1 MNSSLH
7 TIFFKVLLLVAL
19 TAITILAF
27 LPDYD
32 SLPPIVSF
40 SDLLNH
46 TIAFTVLYILARQ
59 SFPALHIKYSV
70 IALTAYA
77 FFIEAVQYYLPTR
90 FASWSDIGADVTG
103 LFIGYISMLVFR
115 RLPYT
120 KNLFS

>member
-1 MNSSLH
+1 MNTSKQ
-7 TIFFKVLLLVAL
+7 TIFSKTLLFMAL
-19 TAITILAF
+19 TTITILAF

-46 TIAFTVLYILARQ
+46 TIAFTVLYILARPA
-59 SFPALHIKYSV
+59 FPTLLIKYTV

-77 FFIEAVQYYLPTR
+77 FLIEAVQYYLPTR
-90 FASWSDIGADVTG
+90 FASWSDIGADVVG

>member
-1 MNSSLH
+1 MTTSLH
-7 TIFFKVLLLVAL
+7 TFFFKLLLLLTL
-19 TAITILAF
+19 TAITVLAF

-32 SLPPIVSF
+32 ALPPIVSF

-59 SFPALHIKYSV
+59 AFPTLHIKYSV
-70 IALTAYA
+70 IALITYA
-77 FFIEAVQYYLPTR
+77 FFIEAVQYFLPTR